1 MPKPSLKPS
10 RNYQQTN
17 QTMVDSK
24 SWREDDLLDKIR
36 QEEQMIAY
44 LDEVNQSL
52 SSLTMD
58 SEERG
63 D

>member
-1 MPKPSLKPS
+1 MQKPSQAIKKLPED
-10 RNYQQTN
+10 YQS
-17 QTMVDSK
+17 MVDSK

-52 SSLTMD
+52 SSLD
-58 SEERG
+58 HG
-63 D
+63 